1 MNEFVEEVKVRKLV
15 VKLNELPW
23 IKFDERI
30 KEITLWA
37 DEFHFYENEE
47 DIFIEHD
54 GEGYFVELFFPENIE
69 YIDIYEIGKSV
80 KEKMIQYFRNKIS
93 HFEDLIIEIN
103 RHLM

>member
-1 MNEFVEEVKVRKLV
+1 MSKCDKEVKVRQLV
-15 VKLNELPW
+15 VKLNEIPW

-30 KEITLWA
+30 KEFTLWSN
-37 DEFHFYENEE
+37 EFHFYKNEK
-47 DIFIEHD
+47 DIIVERD

-69 YIDIYEIGKSV
+69 YINIFEIGKIV
-80 KEKMIQYFRNKIS
+80 KEKMIQHFRNKIS

>member
-1 MNEFVEEVKVRKLV
+1 MSKCDKEVKVRQLV
-15 VKLNELPW
+15 VKLNEIPW

-30 KEITLWA
+30 KEFALWSN
-37 DEFHFYENEE
+37 EFHFYKNEK
-47 DIFIEHD
+47 DIIVERD

-69 YIDIYEIGKSV
+69 YIDIYEIGKIV
-80 KEKMIQYFRNKIS
+80 KEKMIQHFRNKIS

>member
-1 MNEFVEEVKVRKLV
+1 MSKCDKEVKVRQLV
-15 VKLNELPW
+15 VKLNEIPW

-30 KEITLWA
+30 KEFILWSN
-37 DEFHFYENEE
+37 EFHFYKNEK
-47 DIFIEHD
+47 DIIVERD

-80 KEKMIQYFRNKIS
+80 KEKMIQHFRNKIS

>member
-1 MNEFVEEVKVRKLV
+1 MSKCDKEVKVRQLV
-15 VKLNELPW
+15 VKLNEIPW

-30 KEITLWA
+30 KEFTLWSN
-37 DEFHFYENEE
+37 EFYFYKNEK
-47 DIFIEHD
+47 DIIVERD

-69 YIDIYEIGKSV
+69 YINIFEIGKIV
-80 KEKMIQYFRNKIS
+80 KEKMIQHFRNKIS